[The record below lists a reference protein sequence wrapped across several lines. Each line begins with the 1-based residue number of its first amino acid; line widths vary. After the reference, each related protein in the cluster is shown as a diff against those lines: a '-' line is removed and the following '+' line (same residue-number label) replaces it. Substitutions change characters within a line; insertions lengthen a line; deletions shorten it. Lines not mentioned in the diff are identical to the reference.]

1 MPPTGGLAFRSSAAS
16 PSASS
21 ASRSSG
27 FWPLAA
33 GIWSLLAED
42 RKGTRENEKTRKH
55 ENGFLASLHG
65 SCPLPACPP
74 PTFIWQWEGVAHPA
88 YQVPRTYVLCTLYVV
103 RCTLLLFHGGWWVAV
118 AGLVPVQAPN
128 QVACRMRF
136 PYVLRAHRFRGS
148 RHNRVRR
155 VVASCHRRRGRRRCG
170 GGGRRRRCRC
180 DQSRAPLHRRPR
192 DPCPTVLGPTSS
204 GPALFPGLC
213 SLATGSSVPTA
224 DGGWQLA
231 PKPRSELWLLAS
243 GSGLLRS
250 LIGATA
256 PPRGHVPP
264 PLPLPRSRGGSHC
277 ELRVCPGARHA
288 ANAHPDAAG
297 AWRPWQSAA
306 CPRSEQLAARSAQM
320 VAEKSVGR
328 GNPTWT

>member
-1 MPPTGGLAFRSSAAS
+1 MRKRENMKTGSSPLCMVHAHCPFAHRPP
-16 PSASS
+16 
-21 ASRSSG
+21 SSG
-27 FWPLAA
+27 
-33 GIWSLLAED
+33 
-42 RKGTRENEKTRKH
+42 
-55 ENGFLASLHG
+55 NGKVWL
-65 SCPLPACPP
+65 
-74 PTFIWQWEGVAHPA
+74 I
-88 YQVPRTYVLCTLYVV
+88 PRTRYHVRTYFVRCTLYVV
-103 RCTLLLFHGGWWVAV
+103 RCTLLLFHGVWWVAV

-170 GGGRRRRCRC
+170 GGRRRRRCRC

-204 GPALFPGLC
+204 GPALFPVLC

-306 CPRSEQLAARSAQM
+306 CPRSEQLAARSAQI
-320 VAEKSVGR
+320 VAE
-328 GNPTWT
+328 